1 MSSKHKRRIL
11 NLPLKLVL
19 TQEGSE
25 FFIKQNRKLMKL
37 KLAEHVEDYGIALDA
52 FAPKTVQGLL
62 LSGYVSLIE
71 VSPPEFASS
80 RQIGRAHV

>member
-1 MSSKHKRRIL
+1 
-11 NLPLKLVL
+11 
-19 TQEGSE
+19 
-25 FFIKQNRKLMKL
+25 MKL

-80 RQIGRAHV
+80 RQEIIDLSKLIVHSILYRQYD